1 MEEIHLRNF
10 VVRLR
15 CLTAPHRLT
24 EVSAALV
31 LRPRFAELLPEVAAQ
46 EAVCLDDDV
55 LLIRRH

>member
-1 MEEIHLRNF
+1 MEETHLRNF

-15 CLTAPHRLT
+15 CLTPPHRLT

-31 LRPRFAELLPEVAAQ
+31 LRPHSVELIPKVAAQ